1 MSDKKF
7 KFISPGVF
15 IDEIDNSQLPRE
27 SVPVGPMII
36 GRSRKGPGMKP
47 ITVSSF
53 SEFVSIFGE
62 PVAGGAGEDVWRDGN
77 LTAPTYAAYAA
88 QAWLKNSPT
97 VNFVRLLG
105 EQHPDVADGATGAGG
120 YKVGAISNNAAGA
133 GKGGAFGLF
142 VFPSGTAGFH
152 ATDRH
157 LSGTLAAVFYVATG
171 SLNLSG
177 SHVGNAGTSTPMGCR
192 MMLSQDNGDFVVTY
206 GGGTTN
212 PAAEATNE
220 KFRFNF
226 DRTSDKFI
234 RKVFNTNPTLLNAAT
249 NASSAKKDFFLGETF
264 EHNLPGGSDNF
275 LFKNA
280 VEYTGNQKMGILL
293 PMQNN
298 AGVDTEHNDR
308 KYSAKKATTGWFIAQ
323 DLSDTN
329 STYKPESQQKLFRIE
344 ARDAGEQV
352 QRDIKISITDI
363 KAATNDFD
371 PYGTF
376 TVLVRKLN
384 DTDATPVILERYSN
398 CNLNP
403 ASPNYIARQIGDKF
417 SEYDSVEKRLRYY
430 GNYLN
435 KSDVIR
441 VVMNED
447 VDRGSTDAALLPF
460 GFFGHLKYRD
470 VCIRIEQDALNVFG
484 DIATNP
490 DENDGAFSMV
500 DGGGPTTFHSF
511 VGHDGADGKLVM
523 PDGQHHLNIRF
534 PEIPLVVS
542 SSQGSGLAPNKAYF
556 GMYTGKT
563 SSDPKFNTAVL
574 DVLRSLGRGAE
585 STLAP
590 EGHVDVTQAHT
601 AFGGSAS
608 NAEITQAT
616 GAGAKLFVVPY
627 VFSLDDISP
636 VDKAP
641 KEATYARNARK
652 NGNSFTAGR
661 SAAASTADN
670 VAAADAANAKFQAVL
685 DAGFNRFTTC
695 LHGGF
700 DGLDV
705 TEREPFR
712 NSGLG
717 ASETADYALH
727 SLVRAIDVVR
737 DPEVVEYNIL
747 AVPGV
752 TNTTVTNKML
762 DVCEDRGDAIAIIDL
777 ESVYT
782 ASTENADS
790 LATRSA
796 ATVDNA
802 VDALKDRGINSS
814 YGAAYYPWVR
824 IVDTITNQSLWAPPS
839 IAALGAYSFTDRAK
853 APWFA
858 PAGFHRGGLT
868 EGAGG
873 VPVLDVSRRLN
884 SAERD
889 KLYEANI
896 NPIAQFPDE
905 GIVIFGQK
913 TLQVTPSALD
923 RVNVRRLMI
932 FLKKEISRIAGRML
946 FDQNQQSTWN
956 RFRGRAN
963 TPKREITFW
972 FVGLPFDT

>member
-1 MSDKKF
+1 M
-7 KFISPGVF
+7 
-15 IDEIDNSQLPRE
+15 
-27 SVPVGPMII
+27 
-36 GRSRKGPGMKP
+36 
-47 ITVSSF
+47 
-53 SEFVSIFGE
+53 
-62 PVAGGAGEDVWRDGN
+62 
-77 LTAPTYAAYAA
+77 
-88 QAWLKNSPT
+88 
-97 VNFVRLLG
+97 
-105 EQHPDVADGATGAGG
+105 
-120 YKVGAISNNAAGA
+120 
-133 GKGGAFGLF
+133 
-142 VFPSGTAGFH
+142 
-152 ATDRH
+152 
-157 LSGTLAAVFYVATG
+157 
-171 SLNLSG
+171 
-177 SHVGNAGTSTPMGCR
+177 
-192 MMLSQDNGDFVVTY
+192 
-206 GGGTTN
+206 
-212 PAAEATNE
+212 
-220 KFRFNF
+220 
-226 DRTSDKFI
+226 
-234 RKVFNTNPTLLNAAT
+234 
-249 NASSAKKDFFLGETF
+249 
-264 EHNLPGGSDNF
+264 
-275 LFKNA
+275 
-280 VEYTGNQKMGILL
+280 
-293 PMQNN
+293 
-298 AGVDTEHNDR
+298 
-308 KYSAKKATTGWFIAQ
+308 
-323 DLSDTN
+323 
-329 STYKPESQQKLFRIE
+329 
-344 ARDAGEQV
+344 
-352 QRDIKISITDI
+352 
-363 KAATNDFD
+363 
-371 PYGTF
+371 
-376 TVLVRKLN
+376 
-384 DTDATPVILERYSN
+384 
-398 CNLNP
+398 
-403 ASPNYIARQIGDKF
+403 
-417 SEYDSVEKRLRYY
+417 
-430 GNYLN
+430 
-435 KSDVIR
+435 
-441 VVMNED
+441 
-447 VDRGSTDAALLPF
+447 
-460 GFFGHLKYRD
+460 
-470 VCIRIEQDALNVFG
+470 
-484 DIATNP
+484 
-490 DENDGAFSMV
+490 
-500 DGGGPTTFHSF
+500 
-511 VGHDGADGKLVM
+511 
-523 PDGQHHLNIRF
+523 NIRF

-601 AFGGSAS
+601 AFGGSAG
-608 NAEITQAT
+608 NTEILQAT
-616 GAGAKLFVVPY
+616 GVGAKLFVVPY

-670 VAAADAANAKFQAVL
+670 VAPADAANAKFQAVL

-747 AVPGV
+747 TVPGV

-762 DVCEDRGDAIAIIDL
+762 DVCEERGDAIAIIDL
-777 ESVYT
+777 ENVYT

-896 NPIAQFPDE
+896 NPIAQFPAE

-946 FDQNQQSTWN
+946 FDQNKQSTWN
-956 RFRGRAN
+956 RFRGQAEPILRSVKSRFGLSDFRLILDESTTTPDLIDRNIMYAKILLKPTRSVEFFAIDFVITN
-963 TPKREITFW
+963 T
-972 FVGLPFDT
+972 GASFDD